1 MAQGDIKEVRSLKIP
16 EFRSPLPP
24 CLSLFVFEHPLTS
37 SEVRSFWLELTLSP
51 SISLLVKF
59 REKKLM
65 MSNSISNSELNV
77 SFKKP
82 QWNLYKVDAIGA

>member
-37 SEVRSFWLELTLSP
+37 PEVRSFWLELTLSP

-59 REKKLM
+59 REKKLLPGT
-65 MSNSISNSELNV
+65 SI
-77 SFKKP
+77 FR
-82 QWNLYKVDAIGA
+82 